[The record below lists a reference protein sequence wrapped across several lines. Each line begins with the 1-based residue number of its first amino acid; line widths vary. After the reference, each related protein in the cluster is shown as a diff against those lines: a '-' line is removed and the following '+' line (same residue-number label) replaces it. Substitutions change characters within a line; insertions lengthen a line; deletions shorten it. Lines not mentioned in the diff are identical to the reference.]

1 MLSPKEKAQKLV
13 VKFKQYSYYD
23 AHDLTTRVKREES
36 NTDSAIECALIAVD
50 DILKVLYKLSDCSDL
65 VVEDRDYYEEVKQ
78 ELEKL

>member
-1 MLSPKEKAQKLV
+1 MLSPKEKAKDLV
-13 VKFKQYSYYD
+13 EKFKQYSYYD

-36 NTDSAIECALIAVD
+36 NTQSAIECALIAVD

-65 VVEDRDYYEEVKQ
+65 VVEERDYYDEVKQ